1 MSAITPFRVEI
12 PQADLDDLHERL
24 DRVRWPDELPGV
36 GWDLGIPLS
45 RVRELAAYWREKFD
59 WRAQEAA
66 LNAYPQYT
74 TEIDGQNVHFLHV
87 RSASPGA
94 LPLVLTHGW
103 PGSVLEFLDVI
114 EPLSADFHLVI
125 PSIPGFGFS
134 GPTREKGWDIHRI
147 ARAWAVLME
156 RLGYQ
161 RYGAHGGDWGS
172 GISRALGAVA
182 PGRVVGVHLT
192 YLVTP
197 PPPGADEPAL
207 SAADLARLA
216 KIKQLQARQPA
227 YQALHATRP
236 QTIAYA
242 LTDSPVGLLAW
253 IAEKF
258 TEWTDPRSV
267 ITPDQILADVS
278 VYWFTA
284 TAGSSARLANESPRG
299 KVPCPVPVGVVVLPY
314 DITQSVRP
322 LAELD
327 YDIAAWTEFERGGH
341 FSGLEV
347 PGPLAA
353 DIRDFFRKLQ
363 AD

>member
-24 DRVRWPDELPGV
+24 DRVRWPDELPEV
-36 GWDLGIPLS
+36 GWDLGIPLAPMH
-45 RVRELAAYWREKFD
+45 ELTTYWREKFD
-59 WRAQEAA
+59 WRAQEAT
-66 LNAYPQYT
+66 LNQYPQYT

-87 RSASPGA
+87 RSPDPDA
-94 LPLVLTHGW
+94 LPLILTHGW

-114 EPLSADFHLVI
+114 GPLSARFHLVI

-134 GPTREKGWDIHRI
+134 GPTRSKGWGIHRI

-182 PGRVVGVHLT
+182 PTRVVGVHVT

-197 PPPGADEPAL
+197 ASGADEPSL
-207 SAADLARLA
+207 SPGDQARLA
-216 KIKQLQARQPA
+216 KIRQLQARQPA

-236 QTIAYA
+236 QTISYA
-242 LTDSPVGLLAW
+242 LTDSPTGLLAW

-258 TEWTDPRSV
+258 TEWTDPRST
-267 ITPDQILADVS
+267 ITPGQILADVS
-278 VYWFTA
+278 IYWLTA

-299 KVPCPVPVGVVVLPY
+299 KVPCPVPVGVAVLPY
-314 DITQSVRP
+314 DILQSIRP
-322 LAELD
+322 LAEQD
-327 YDIAAWTEFERGGH
+327 YDIVHWAEFDRGGH

-347 PGPLAA
+347 PDLLAA
-353 DIRDFFRKLQ
+353 DIGDFFGRFQ
-363 AD
+363 AW

>member
-1 MSAITPFRVEI
+1 MSAITPFRVAI
-12 PQADLDDLHERL
+12 PQADLDDLHARL

-36 GWDLGIPLS
+36 GWDLGIPLA
-45 RVRELAAYWREKFD
+45 RVRELASYWRERFD

-66 LNAYPQYT
+66 LNQYPQFT

-87 RSASPGA
+87 RSASPAA
-94 LPLVLTHGW
+94 LPLILTHGW

-114 EPLSADFHLVI
+114 GPLSAEFHLVI

-134 GPTREKGWDIHRI
+134 GPTLSKGWDIHRT

-156 RLGYQ
+156 RLGYE

-172 GISRALGAVA
+172 GISRALGATA
-182 PGRVVGVHLT
+182 PDHVVGVHLT

-197 PPPGADEPAL
+197 PGASEESL
-207 SAADLARLA
+207 SAGDQARLSRVR
-216 KIKQLQARQPA
+216 QLQARQPA

-236 QTIAYA
+236 QTISYA
-242 LTDSPVGLLAW
+242 LTDSPTGLLAW

-258 TEWTDPRSV
+258 TEWADPRSA
-267 ITPDQILADVS
+267 ITLDQILADVS
-278 VYWFTA
+278 IYWFTA

-299 KVPCPVPVGVVVLPY
+299 KVPCPVPVGVVVLPH
-314 DITQSVRP
+314 DILQSVRP

-327 YDIAAWTEFERGGH
+327 YDIVHWTEFDRGGH
-341 FSGLEV
+341 FAGLEV
-347 PGPLAA
+347 PGLLAA
-353 DIRDFFRKLQ
+353 DISDFFGKLQ
-363 AD
+363 ER

>member
-1 MSAITPFRVEI
+1 MPVITPFRVEVA
-12 PQADLDDLHERL
+12 QSDLDDLNDRL
-24 DRVRWPDELPGV
+24 DRTRWPDELPGA
-36 GWDLGIPLS
+36 GWDLGIPLA
-45 RVRELAAYWREKFD
+45 RVRELASCWREKFD

-66 LNAYPQYT
+66 LNQYPQYT

-87 RSASPGA
+87 RSANPDA
-94 LPLVLTHGW
+94 LALVLTHGW

-134 GPTREKGWDIHRI
+134 GPTRSRGWDIYRV

-161 RYGAHGGDWGS
+161 HYGAHGGDWGS
-172 GISRALGAVA
+172 GISRALGSVA
-182 PGRVVGVHLT
+182 PAQVAGVHLT

-197 PPPGADEPAL
+197 PPAGDGPAL
-207 SAADLARLA
+207 SPSDEARLT
-216 KIKQLQARQPA
+216 KIRQLQAHQPA

-236 QTIAYA
+236 QTISYS
-242 LTDSPVGLLAW
+242 LTDSPAGLLAW
-253 IAEKF
+253 IGEKF
-258 TEWTDPRSV
+258 TEWSDPRSA
-267 ITPDQILADVS
+267 ITADQILADVS

-314 DITQSVRP
+314 DILQSVRP
-322 LAELD
+322 LAEQD
-327 YDIAAWTEFERGGH
+327 YNIVHWSEFDRGGH

-347 PGPLAA
+347 PGLLAA
-353 DIRDFFRKLQ
+353 DIRDFFRQLRLR
-363 AD
+363 